1 MPSSELS
8 DALNPHASQIR
19 QRTSVTEYS
28 PLTCNLSFQPV
39 VQPPQQYVPH
49 VSELEMAIAEPPA
62 PTPPSA
68 R

>member
-8 DALNPHASQIR
+8 NALNPYASQIR
-19 QRTSVTEYS
+19 QRTSAEYPPS
-28 PLTCNLSFQPV
+28 NHNLSFQPV

-49 VSELEMAIAEPPA
+49 VSELEMAIAEPPVPA
-62 PTPPSA
+62 PSSA

>member
-8 DALNPHASQIR
+8 DALNPYASQIR
-19 QRTSVTEYS
+19 QRTSAEYPPS
-28 PLTCNLSFQPV
+28 NNDLSFQPV

-49 VSELEMAIAEPPA
+49 VSELEMAFAEPPVPA
-62 PTPPSA
+62 PSSA

>member
-8 DALNPHASQIR
+8 DALNPYASQIR
-19 QRTSVTEYS
+19 QRTSLPEYS
-28 PLTCNLSFQPV
+28 PSNLSFEPV

-62 PTPPSA
+62 PAPPSA

>member
-8 DALNPHASQIR
+8 DALNPYASQTR
-19 QRTSVTEYS
+19 QRTTVAEYPPS
-28 PLTCNLSFQPV
+28 NHNLSFQPV

-49 VSELEMAIAEPPA
+49 VSELQMAIAEPPA
-62 PTPPSA
+62 PALPSA

>member
-8 DALNPHASQIR
+8 DALNPYASHIR
-19 QRTSVTEYS
+19 QRTSVAGYS
-28 PLTCNLSFQPV
+28 PPNNNLSFQPV

-62 PTPPSA
+62 PAQPST

>member
-8 DALNPHASQIR
+8 DALNPYASQIR
-19 QRTSVTEYS
+19 QRTSVAEYS
-28 PLTCNLSFQPV
+28 PSNRNLSFQPV

-49 VSELEMAIAEPPA
+49 VSELEMAIAEPPTPA
-62 PTPPSA
+62 PPSA

>member
-8 DALNPHASQIR
+8 DALNPYASR
-19 QRTSVTEYS
+19 QRTSVPEYS
-28 PLTCNLSFQPV
+28 PLNRSLSFQPV

-49 VSELEMAIAEPPA
+49 VSELEMAIAEPPTPA
-62 PTPPSA
+62 PSSA